1 MSRPE
6 VLRQQYGPVSARW
19 RMVDKILK
27 GAKRAD
33 IPVEQ
38 PTTFEFAINLTTGKA
53 LGLKIPEGLPDAV
66 IE

>member
-1 MSRPE
+1 
-6 VLRQQYGPVSARW
+6 
-19 RMVDKILK
+19 MVDKILK